1 MKKNLFFAAILCIG
15 LLAVI
20 NSCVKDTFTEQD
32 AYSEQRKT
40 ALQQDSIAKSQ
51 MEFEAQ
57 LAQEQALLLDSLKN
71 VGGTINYSVAVVSAS
86 ESSWWSSYYAWW
98 WDKSGKG
105 EKSET
110 GVSAATVTIAQHGK
124 IFTATT
130 GTDGIASFSDL
141 RVGTANVNITVSGY
155 TTVDYVVELP
165 PFIEGFCSFV
175 VDYYDGSY
183 TTDSTTIKIVDL
195 VRHVATMVPVFSLT
209 TNLSTVTGIATVET
223 DLTNNT
229 PEVAAG
235 VKIMGIIDV
244 MDDEFWSRYIYHPD
258 VIEWWNCSTCELRK
272 QFDYYGTIKQIAF
285 GSTIST
291 ATTGADG
298 SFTLQVPSTP
308 QGLPIQLQVDEFAAD
323 QDLLLPSIGGVPVW
337 GVQTVRTMFGPFI
350 SGSYIPP
357 LGTNNMEVQSAY
369 VDFSDPTGTPAP
381 PPTTKALATAVL
393 TSSGIV
399 SINITE
405 QGEGYTQPPLVRI
418 SKGSVIN
425 SVQAEGTAVLTDG
438 MVTSVTIDSPG
449 TGYKPGDNPTVTFA
463 ENIQVAATAT
473 PKFGYSLASVAV
485 TGAGLGYTAA
495 PTVIIT
501 SNTGT
506 GAAATAVMSGYVSK
520 IMVTETGAGYTA
532 TPRVNVAPSS
542 GVNAT
547 ATATMTINNPVHSV
561 YVPANLNF
569 WTRRKLGTRLVTV
582 VDGSGATTDST
593 TLSSAG
599 RVQSITLTNPGAGYN
614 DNQPPTVTISGG
626 GGTGAVAHATSA
638 GGVLTLILDNQGQG
652 YTSIPT
658 VTIGPAPTGGTNATA
673 TALIEF
679 QVTAVPLLSNGNGYD
694 VAPTVQFET
703 TPGSGTF
710 VAAPAG
716 VISKLSMGVASV
728 TVGTAG
734 TDYTAAPAITF
745 TPSDGN
751 VGTAATATSEIMYGV
766 KAISVTNGG
775 SGYEYGDIAVSL
787 SAAPAGATA
796 ATLGAV
802 GMNNGKLKEII
813 MGLAGMGYTAAPNV
827 IVAVNPSG
835 VIPTK
840 QAEITATVAGG
851 QVTALTIADAGE
863 GYVYASE
870 GSGYYTIS
878 ISTFKATAAATAKPN
893 PESGMIAFIQV
904 DNPGAGYAIVPNVE
918 IRNDTTQYPGNANG
932 FGSGA
937 TATAVVTDGR
947 VSAIDVTDAGTG
959 YYVVPKVNVVVV
971 SSVMK
976 AIGKVTVTPDGRIT
990 GVTFD
995 GYGVPF
1001 TRGYGYETAPTV
1013 TFTPSV
1019 PGMGTDAVGVA
1030 VIKNGQLDY
1039 VLMTNQGNGYTGKNF
1054 PMLQNFG
1061 ITPVG
1066 NVWAVAGKSYIR
1078 DLYFGTGLRT
1088 VKQ

>member
-1 MKKNLFFAAILCIG
+1 
-15 LLAVI
+15 
-20 NSCVKDTFTEQD
+20 
-32 AYSEQRKT
+32 
-40 ALQQDSIAKSQ
+40 
-51 MEFEAQ
+51 
-57 LAQEQALLLDSLKN
+57 
-71 VGGTINYSVAVVSAS
+71 
-86 ESSWWSSYYAWW
+86 
-98 WDKSGKG
+98 
-105 EKSET
+105 
-110 GVSAATVTIAQHGK
+110 
-124 IFTATT
+124 
-130 GTDGIASFSDL
+130 
-141 RVGTANVNITVSGY
+141 
-155 TTVDYVVELP
+155 
-165 PFIEGFCSFV
+165 
-175 VDYYDGSY
+175 
-183 TTDSTTIKIVDL
+183 
-195 VRHVATMVPVFSLT
+195 
-209 TNLSTVTGIATVET
+209 
-223 DLTNNT
+223 
-229 PEVAAG
+229 
-235 VKIMGIIDV
+235 
-244 MDDEFWSRYIYHPD
+244 
-258 VIEWWNCSTCELRK
+258 
-272 QFDYYGTIKQIAF
+272 
-285 GSTIST
+285 
-291 ATTGADG
+291 
-298 SFTLQVPSTP
+298 
-308 QGLPIQLQVDEFAAD
+308 
-323 QDLLLPSIGGVPVW
+323 
-337 GVQTVRTMFGPFI
+337 
-350 SGSYIPP
+350 
-357 LGTNNMEVQSAY
+357 
-369 VDFSDPTGTPAP
+369 
-381 PPTTKALATAVL
+381 
-393 TSSGIV
+393 
-399 SINITE
+399 
-405 QGEGYTQPPLVRI
+405 
-418 SKGSVIN
+418 
-425 SVQAEGTAVLTDG
+425 
-438 MVTSVTIDSPG
+438 
-449 TGYKPGDNPTVTFA
+449 
-463 ENIQVAATAT
+463 
-473 PKFGYSLASVAV
+473 
-485 TGAGLGYTAA
+485 
-495 PTVIIT
+495 
-501 SNTGT
+501 
-506 GAAATAVMSGYVSK
+506 
-520 IMVTETGAGYTA
+520 
-532 TPRVNVAPSS
+532 
-542 GVNAT
+542 
-547 ATATMTINNPVHSV
+547 
-561 YVPANLNF
+561 
-569 WTRRKLGTRLVTV
+569 
-582 VDGSGATTDST
+582 
-593 TLSSAG
+593 
-599 RVQSITLTNPGAGYN
+599 
-614 DNQPPTVTISGG
+614 
-626 GGTGAVAHATSA
+626 
-638 GGVLTLILDNQGQG
+638 
-652 YTSIPT
+652 
-658 VTIGPAPTGGTNATA
+658 
-673 TALIEF
+673 
-679 QVTAVPLLSNGNGYD
+679 
-694 VAPTVQFET
+694 
-703 TPGSGTF
+703 
-710 VAAPAG
+710 
-716 VISKLSMGVASV
+716 
-728 TVGTAG
+728 
-734 TDYTAAPAITF
+734 
-745 TPSDGN
+745 
-751 VGTAATATSEIMYGV
+751 MYGV